1 VVVRTTRPLGAP
13 HALVLKSIVAHLS
26 CLSLLE
32 AGRKYQSY
40 WVTGGRSRILNERCH
55 ETAHCDLGCDTL
67 MRVLW
72 CNSKRAYLLSKIM
85 LAFKWK

>member
-1 VVVRTTRPLGAP
+1 
-13 HALVLKSIVAHLS
+13 
-26 CLSLLE
+26 
-32 AGRKYQSY
+32 
-40 WVTGGRSRILNERCH
+40 LNERCH